1 MLVKR
6 VVITGIGT
14 INPIGDNPEDY
25 FSNLDLGVSGSSL
38 ITRFDTSL
46 FKTKFACQIRDYS
59 PERFGMDIKEA
70 RKHDR
75 YTQYA
80 LIAAGQAIKDSRIPL
95 DEEKTLRRTGVVIGS
110 GIGRH
115 RDSHAGN
122 NGTIPKGSPL
132 GLVLFL
138 YLKS

>member
-110 GIGRH
+110 GIGGIET
-115 RDSHAGN
+115 HAGN
-122 NGTIPKGSPL
+122 NGLYRRQLL
-132 GLVLFL
+132 GLVLS
-138 YLKS
+138 YT